1 MNFDFPNYEEEKEEN
16 NYVLRD
22 ETQLITIAL

>member
-1 MNFDFPNYEEEKEEN
+1 MNFDFPNYGEKKEEN

-22 ETQLITIAL
+22 ETLTTIAL